1 MPEKHK
7 LTRNDI
13 KTFDGAATSLIL
25 EMGEAGWTGHL
36 TSDGMHAR
44 MYSPD
49 GLLQFTVSRNTYR
62 KQAMANDRLAFERW
76 RDAQPKKKP
85 AQQNTKVQC
94 PRPGCGKWYV
104 DLDALN
110 DHINVDH
117 EGLFKCPDCHY
128 AHKLKRAVA
137 LHRAQKHGYESP
149 SKARRKELARLRTQ
163 VAGDEAAFENRAG
176 EETRDELSQVQI
188 LDTAEIL
195 GIEPVTRRIDET
207 VTMPAPVE
215 FDPPTMPLP
224 GNDISW
230 ESIHLDDLGNM
241 TLDTLLYVYQAA
253 GLEMRV
259 QVRRAE
265 R

>member
-1 MPEKHK
+1 MPEKRK

-85 AQQNTKVQC
+85 AQQSTKVQC

-117 EGLFKCPDCHY
+117 ENLFKCPDCHY
-128 AHKLKRAVA
+128 AHRLKRAVA

-149 SKARRKELARLRTQ
+149 GKARRKELEAQRKHQPEPAT
-163 VAGDEAAFENRAG
+163 DEEVFNDYAESWQHHDLG
-176 EETRDELSQVQI
+176 QVQI
-188 LDTAEIL
+188 MDEREIL
-195 GIEPVTRRIDET
+195 SIEPTTLKRLSAEEFAP
-207 VTMPAPVE
+207 PALEQNEWRDVPIK
-215 FDPPTMPLP
+215 
-224 GNDISW
+224 DILGMSV
-230 ESIHLDDLGNM
+230 SDLM
-241 TLDTLLYVYQAA
+241 YAYKAV
-253 GLEMRV
+253 GLELRL
-259 QVRRAE
+259 QVR
-265 R
+265 

>member
-1 MPEKHK
+1 MPEKRK

-25 EMGEAGWTGHL
+25 EMGEAGWTGHM
-36 TSDGMHAR
+36 TSDGAHVR

-149 SKARRKELARLRTQ
+149 SKARRKELEAQRKQPQPETPEQAEPAWARAELLTQ
-163 VAGDEAAFENRAG
+163 
-176 EETRDELSQVQI
+176 QI
-188 LDTAEIL
+188 MDTAEIL
-195 GIEPVTRRIDET
+195 SIEPVTRRIDET

-215 FDPPTMPLP
+215 FDPPIMPLP
-224 GNDISW
+224 GNDMSW

-259 QVRRAE
+259 QVRKSV
-265 R
+265 